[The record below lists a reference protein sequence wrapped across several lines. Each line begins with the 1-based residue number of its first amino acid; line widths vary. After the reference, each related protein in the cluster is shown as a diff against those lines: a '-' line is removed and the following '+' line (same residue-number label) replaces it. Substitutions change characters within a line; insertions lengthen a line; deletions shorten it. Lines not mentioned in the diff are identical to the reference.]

1 MTRLARLEEVYRLDL
16 GFFVRPAAETGTG
29 RPRVE
34 PVYAYVIPHPE
45 LTVVYDTGIGAVDP
59 ETEVHYQPHRR
70 SLAAACRNVGI
81 ALDAIDVVVNS
92 HLHFDHCGANPA
104 LAGRRI
110 VVQASE
116 LEAARGPQYTF
127 PELVDFTGATYDV
140 VDGEVELADG
150 LVVIPTPGHSPGHQS
165 LAVQADDG
173 TLLVAGQAMDYSD
186 VEDSEMSEP
195 RTGPTEIDDSRVTE
209 ARMEATRP
217 ADSQVGESAP
227 IRPTGGCAS
236 AWASAVLARQ
246 SFRELGR
253 ALAPWPGWFERIE
266 RFDPAAVV
274 FAHDAATV
282 AR

>member
-1 MTRLARLEEVYRLDL
+1 MTRIARLEEVYRLDL

-104 LAGRRI
+104 LPGRRI

-150 LVVIPTPGHSPGHQS
+150 IVVIPTPGHSPGHQS
-165 LAVQADDG
+165 LAVQAGDG
-173 TLLVAGQAMDYSD
+173 TLLVAGQPMDYSEVD
-186 VEDSEMSEP
+186 DPDAGASEREDS
-195 RTGPTEIDDSRVTE
+195 
-209 ARMEATRP
+209 ATALP
-217 ADSQVGESAP
+217 L
-227 IRPTGGCAS
+227 GGCAS
-236 AWASAVLARQ
+236 AWASAALARRA
-246 SFRELGR
+246 SRELGR